1 MESTMMVIRING
13 KDYNILSEI
22 VKRFFMGTHLVTS
35 MRIMDIEHPHTFA
48 LFIQHLSEYEGNED
62 TIPESWD
69 EVIENRY
76 VIFRDGYTAPSFIQT
91 GNQFIN
97 PFWILN

>member
-1 MESTMMVIRING
+1 MSMKNLRING
-13 KDYNILSEI
+13 KQYAIVQEI
-22 VKRFFMGTHLVTS
+22 VERFFVGTHLVTS

-69 EVIENRY
+69 DVIVE
-76 VIFRDGYTAPSFIQT
+76 FQ
-91 GNQFIN
+91 QFLVCHARLV
-97 PFWILN
+97 FDDLA

>member
-1 MESTMMVIRING
+1 MKRNNLSLNEVINLRGVYRDACYDLSNQLNTMGCSWIGNCQ
-13 KDYNILSEI
+13 EI
-22 VKRFFMGTHLVTS
+22 F
-35 MRIMDIEHPHTFA
+35 DA
-48 LFIQHLSEYEGNED
+48 LHKSSHGVD
-62 TIPESWD
+62 
-69 EVIENRY
+69 VIENRY

>member
-13 KDYNILSEI
+13 KEYNILREI
-22 VKRFFMGTHLVTS
+22 VKRFFMGTHLITS

-48 LFIQHLSEYEGNED
+48 LFIEHLSEYEGNED

-69 EVIENRY
+69 EVIVE
-76 VIFRDGYTAPSFIQT
+76 FQ
-91 GNQFIN
+91 QFLVCHARLV
-97 PFWILN
+97 FDDLA